1 MLYFCAFPC
10 IHTVIHPQPVEQDW
24 FNRNNRYAAYGVAAK
39 SIVCLG
45 AAREQ
50 LMMGIDSAW
59 SENPAEAGSVPCTGF
74 VFVAF
79 YESLSFI

>member
-1 MLYFCAFPC
+1 MLFPC
-10 IHTVIHPQPVEQDW
+10 IHTVIHPLQVESDW
-24 FNRNNRYAAYGVAAK
+24 FNRNYRYSAYGIAAK
-39 SIVCLG
+39 SIVRRHLG

-50 LMMGIDSAW
+50 LMTGIDSAW